1 MLGGNVVDKLHD
13 DNRFADA
20 RAAEQTDFSAF
31 GIRADQVNDFDACFK
46 DFGGRGKLR
55 ICGRRAVNSPMCT
68 VLRGWF
74 FVHGVAENIKNPS
87 ECFPADGNADCSS
100 GVGNGFA
107 ALEAVGGFHRNAAN
121 GVAADMLSNFNR
133 QRFIADRNS
142 ECIVYC
148 GQPPVGKV
156 NVNDRADNL
165 GDSSCKFFCHFINS
179 FRKRSGRVL

>member
-1 MLGGNVVDKLHD
+1 M
-13 DNRFADA
+13 
-20 RAAEQTDFSAF
+20 
-31 GIRADQVNDFDACFK
+31 
-46 DFGGRGKLR
+46 
-55 ICGRRAVNSPMCT
+55 NSPMCT
-68 VLRGWF
+68 VLRGGF
-74 FVHGVAENIKNPS
+74 SSTGSPENIKNPS

-148 GQPPVGKV
+148 GQPPSGK
-156 NVNDRADNL
+156 
-165 GDSSCKFFCHFINS
+165 
-179 FRKRSGRVL
+179 